1 MDTLN
6 KLSTIS
12 RHSAGWSPKIQSSD
26 QPDIPACMTSPSHLD
41 QIAERVE
48 RLLLRH
54 QELHRTNQL
63 LTAQLDSVARE
74 RDSLKSR
81 LNAARARVDALLDR
95 IPASSPQAPAAAAV
109 SDSPQ

>member
-1 MDTLN
+1 MQA
-6 KLSTIS
+6 
-12 RHSAGWSPKIQSSD
+12 SA
-26 QPDIPACMTSPSHLD
+26 QPDILACMTSPSHLD

-95 IPASSPQAPAAAAV
+95 IPASSPQAPAAA
-109 SDSPQ
+109 SISEDPQ